1 MMGKYL
7 RTINNY
13 PPYALMKDKRGFI
26 SRLYGNGHT
35 GVDSVGNQWA
45 NPVCAICDGT
55 VLQAYISASLGKV
68 VQYGAG
74 RVKIAYYHLATISV
88 KVGQKVTTGKTQIGI
103 EGGTGALADGKHLH
117 VSIWIDGVLVDPLPY
132 LTGAKKLPVM
142 QQSQINNALTG
153 AHEGEKYMIRKV
165 TKALNLRSTRSLANN
180 SNLVYKDMPVGTVF
194 LVTDTVKEG
203 GVTWGKVLVT
213 INGRTYAGW
222 SNIATTWSVEV

>member
-1 MMGKYL
+1 MGKYL
-7 RTINNY
+7 KTINNY
-13 PPYALMKDKRGFI
+13 PPYALMTDKRGFI

-88 KVGQKVTTGKTQIGI
+88 KVGQKVTAGKTQIGI
-103 EGGTGALADGKHLH
+103 EGNTGALADGKHLH
-117 VSIWIDGVLVDPLPY
+117 ISIWIDDQLVDPLPY
-132 LTGAKKLPVM
+132 LTGDKTLPDTAAEQEV
-142 QQSQINNALTG
+142 
-153 AHEGEKYMIRKV
+153 KYMIRKV
-165 TKALNLRSTRSLANN
+165 TKVLNLRSTRSLANN
-180 SNLVYKDMPVGTVF
+180 NNLVYKDMPVGTVF

-203 GVTWGKVLVT
+203 NVTWGKVIVT
-213 INGRTYAGW
+213 IKGKTYAGW

>member
-1 MMGKYL
+1 MGKYL
-7 RTINNY
+7 KTVNNY
-13 PPYALMKDKRGFI
+13 PPYALMTDKRGFI

-45 NPVCAICDGT
+45 NPVCAICDGA

-88 KVGQKVTTGKTQIGI
+88 KVGQKVTAGKTQIGI
-103 EGGTGALADGKHLH
+103 EGNTGALADGKHLH

-132 LTGAKKLPVM
+132 LTGAKTLPVTADE
-142 QQSQINNALTG
+142 Q
-153 AHEGEKYMIRKV
+153 EDKYMIRKV
-165 TKALNLRSTRSLANN
+165 TKALNLRSTRSLANS

-213 INGRTYAGW
+213 IKGRTYAGW
-222 SNIATTWSVEV
+222 SNIAATWSVEV

>member
-13 PPYALMKDKRGFI
+13 PPYALMTDKRGFI

-88 KVGQKVTTGKTQIGI
+88 KVGQKVTAGKTQIGI
-103 EGGTGALADGKHLH
+103 EGNTGALADGKHLH
-117 VSIWIDGVLVDPLPY
+117 ISIWIDDQLVDPLPY
-132 LTGAKKLPVM
+132 LTGDKTLPYPAAEQEV
-142 QQSQINNALTG
+142 
-153 AHEGEKYMIRKV
+153 KYMIRKV
-165 TKALNLRSTRSLANN
+165 TKVLNLRSTRSLANN
-180 SNLVYKDMPVGTVF
+180 NNLVYKDMPVGTYLLIV
-194 LVTDTVKEG
+194 DTVKEG
-203 GVTWGKVLVT
+203 NVTWGKVWT
-213 INGRTYAGW
+213 EIGGKTYVGW